1 MIVSEA
7 SRQANLSGDRSCDWG
22 HDDHISDLEA
32 RMVDA
37 RYWRDK
43 YPKGSEKRA
52 HYRGIVSHLT
62 KELQSARKKQS
73 KLNEKHG
80 KKKK

>member
-1 MIVSEA
+1 
-7 SRQANLSGDRSCDWG
+7 
-22 HDDHISDLEA
+22 
-32 RMVDA
+32 MVDA